1 MKRLLLIITF
11 AVFSTWAFAQEE
23 TRVVDSLWNVVV
35 NQEGREKVKTM
46 MELSNAFFDF
56 SFDDCIDWG
65 EKAIKEAH
73 ALGLDDLEAD
83 AVSALGMHY
92 GNHLDLDL
100 EQEYHRKAFDMHKAV
115 NDDSQALEDLW
126 YQAYFELMLGN
137 IDSAIIVY
145 EKVLFYADQLK
156 DSLTVAKAYANM
168 AVIQYQKHD
177 FIQSE
182 VYFKRCRSLYVSLE
196 NDLEVARS
204 NANLANLYMEWGKY
218 VESRKLY
225 REAISAFE
233 DLERYDFLLLV
244 YKNYGLLFEKDY
256 VNYDSASFYF
266 EKAMTCVNQV
276 DWPTGSLEEV
286 VNAKADLLVEMGN
299 LSIVRDDESMA
310 KKHLEEAFSLA
321 ESNSYHF
328 GMMQA
333 ALSLGQ
339 LYATQG
345 KASLSLH
352 YLDIYAEESRKSGIT
367 MMEPATKKPLILDYA
382 RLGRFDE
389 MAAELEAFD
398 EQQKALQ
405 RETNDLYE
413 QISSLQDE
421 TQWLRSK
428 YETQDN
434 KIETLQSQ
442 RNHYRLAFFG
452 LLALVLFTI
461 AVLIAYKI
469 VRKNRVKNVKS

>member
-1 MKRLLLIITF
+1 MRRLLAIWSILMF
-11 AVFSTWAFAQEE
+11 ALAVSAQEE
-23 TRVVDSLWNVVV
+23 MRVVDSLENVMAQ
-35 NQEGREKVKTM
+35 QEGREKVETM
-46 MELSNAFFDF
+46 IKLSKAFFDF

-65 EKAIKEAH
+65 EKAIEEAR
-73 ALGLDDLEAD
+73 ALGFADLEAD
-83 AVSALGMHY
+83 ATFALGMHY

-100 EQEYHRKAFDMHKAV
+100 EQEYHGKAFDMHKAV
-115 NDDSQALEDLW
+115 NDDSQALDDLW
-126 YQAYFELMLGN
+126 YKAYFELMLGN

-145 EKVLFYADQLK
+145 EKVLYYADQLK

-177 FIQSE
+177 FKQSE
-182 VYFKRCRSLYVSLE
+182 VYFKKCRSLYVSLE
-196 NDLEVARS
+196 NDLEVART

-225 REAISAFE
+225 REAIKAFE

-244 YKNYGLLFEKDY
+244 YKNYGILFEKDY

-266 EKAMTCVNQV
+266 EKAMACVDQV

-299 LSIVRDDESMA
+299 LAVDRHDELTA
-310 KKHLEEAFSLA
+310 KKQLEEAFSLA
-321 ESNSYHF
+321 EGNSYHF

-339 LYATQG
+339 LYAEQG

-367 MMEPATKKPLILDYA
+367 MMEPVTKKPLILDYA
-382 RLGRFDE
+382 RLGHFDE
-389 MAAELEAFD
+389 MTVELDALV
-398 EQQKALQ
+398 EQKKALE
-405 RETNDLYE
+405 RENSDLYD

-421 TQWLRSK
+421 TQWLLSK
-428 YETQDN
+428 YETQNN
-434 KIETLQSQ
+434 KIENLYIQ

-452 LLALVLFTI
+452 LLAIALVVM
-461 AVLIAYKI
+461 AVYVLRRIL
-469 VRKNRVKNVKS
+469 RHNRNRTK